1 MQVGVPA
8 AAASHHASYAE
19 LAPATH
25 QAKRKMSEMGE
36 VGDQFSPGTAAAA
49 AAAAA
54 AGQGEEVQECDMR
67 PAAPS
72 GESDG
77 EAAVAGGFNR

>member
-1 MQVGVPA
+1 MQVGPPA
-8 AAASHHASYAE
+8 AAASHHASYAV

-49 AAAAA
+49 AAAA
-54 AGQGEEVQECDMR
+54 GQAEEVQECDMR

-77 EAAVAGGFNR
+77 EAAPASDFNR